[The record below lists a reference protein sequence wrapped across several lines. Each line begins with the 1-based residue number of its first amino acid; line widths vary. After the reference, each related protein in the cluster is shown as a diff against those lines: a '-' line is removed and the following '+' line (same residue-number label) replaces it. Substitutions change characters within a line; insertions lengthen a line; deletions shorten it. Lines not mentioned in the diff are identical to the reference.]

1 MKRVIKVGGRAQSSP
16 DLAARIASA
25 WQARPRTF
33 CVVHGGG
40 DRITEFQRRA
50 GIEPSFVDGRRI
62 TTRADIEIVRMVL
75 SGLVN
80 KELVSRL
87 AVEGLNAVGI
97 SGEDAATIVAT
108 PIDAS
113 GLGRG
118 GKPVAVK
125 SDLIEMLLEGGYLP
139 VISPLAVEDGVVAET
154 LNVNADDAA
163 AAIAISVGASELLL
177 VADVEGVLDEDG
189 KAVAYLDQ
197 GNAGELI
204 ELGVINRGMKAKLD
218 AGYAALAGGVRR
230 VRISTLEGIT
240 DTDLGTILTFAQS
253 TIS

>member
-1 MKRVIKVGGRAQSSP
+1 
-16 DLAARIASA
+16 
-25 WQARPRTF
+25 
-33 CVVHGGG
+33 
-40 DRITEFQRRA
+40 
-50 GIEPSFVDGRRI
+50 
-62 TTRADIEIVRMVL
+62 MVL

-80 KELVSRL
+80 KELVSRF
-87 AVEGLNAVGI
+87 AAEGLNAVGI
-97 SGEDAATIVAT
+97 SGEDSATIVAT
-108 PIDAS
+108 PIDVS
-113 GLGRG
+113 GLGRA

-125 SDLIEMLLEGGYLP
+125 SDLIEVLLDGGYLP
-139 VISPLAVEDGVVAET
+139 VISPLAVEDGAVAET

-189 KAVAYLDQ
+189 KAVGYLDQ

-204 ELGVINRGMKAKLD
+204 ERGVINRGMKAKLD

-240 DTDLGTILTFAQS
+240 DADVGTILTFAQS
-253 TIS
+253 AIT